1 MFWKTTKILEALA
14 TIKEATANHKED
26 LQEWKETFN
35 KHIEKEERETIES
48 NKKMEDIKCNLQ
60 NFDCPHNDKILK
72 LERRFH
78 DSQKIHESRRATDR
92 EERAKEKALEVKERA
107 TKDEGIAKEM
117 SSLKTSRK
125 YQWLTS
131 SGIYIILGVIL
142 KKVFTS

>member
-1 MFWKTTKILEALA
+1 MFGNAKIIEALA
-14 TIKEATANHKED
+14 TIKADTKNHNGELKEF
-26 LQEWKETFN
+26 KNAFN
-35 KHIEKEERETIES
+35 KHLEKEEKRSAETDE
-48 NKKMEDIKCNLQ
+48 KMEAIKCSLQ

-78 DSQKIHESRRATDR
+78 DSQKIHDNRRATDR
-92 EERAKEKALEVKERA
+92 EDRAKEKALEVKERA
-107 TKDEGIAKEM
+107 TKDEETAKEI

-142 KKVFTS
+142 KKVFTH

>member
-1 MFWKTTKILEALA
+1 MEA
-14 TIKEATANHKED
+14 
-26 LQEWKETFN
+26 
-35 KHIEKEERETIES
+35 
-48 NKKMEDIKCNLQ
+48 IKCSLQ

-78 DSQKIHESRRATDR
+78 DSQKVHDNRRATDR
-92 EERAKEKALEVKERA
+92 EDRAKEKALEVKERA
-107 TKDEGIAKEM
+107 TKDEEIAKSI

-142 KKVFTS
+142 KKIFTS